1 MKESNDLILR
11 TMTALIAFI
20 LMGFSIY
27 LFFAGH
33 NKPGGGFIGGLTG
46 AAALILMYM
55 AYGENVM
62 KKIIPIDYMQMVF
75 AGLIIAAGSGI
86 GAFLFNAPFLSHSF
100 GYFQLPIL
108 GRTELATAMI
118 FDLGVYL
125 TCIGITM
132 TIILTASSDT
142 SAQAD

>member
-1 MKESNDLILR
+1 MKGSNDLILR
-11 TMTALIAFI
+11 TATSLIAFI

-33 NKPGGGFIGGLTG
+33 NKPGGGFIGGLMA

-55 AYGENVM
+55 AYGEKAM
-62 KKIIPIDYMQMVF
+62 RKIFRVDYLYMVF
-75 AGLIIAAGSGI
+75 TGLLIAVLCGV
-86 GAFLFNAPFLSHSF
+86 GAFLFGSPFLSHSF
-100 GYFQLPIL
+100 GYFQLPIF
-108 GRTELATAMI
+108 GKVELATAMI

-132 TIILTASSDT
+132 AIILTASSDAA
-142 SAQAD
+142 AQTE